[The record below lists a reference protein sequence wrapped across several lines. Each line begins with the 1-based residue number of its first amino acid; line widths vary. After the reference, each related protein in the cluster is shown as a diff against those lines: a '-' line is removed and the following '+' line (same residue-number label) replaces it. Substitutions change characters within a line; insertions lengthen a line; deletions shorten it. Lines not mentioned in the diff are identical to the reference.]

1 MKDRLRGNP
10 KMYRIGGFPLAF
22 QFWFYECCQRVKP
35 QIAHRLE
42 ERIPR
47 ILGWKA
53 ESKPR
58 YSLVSKHITK
68 MKTDKLYLKN
78 ISPTELEKE
87 NMIKDVFFLANGP
100 EKENTTDKVMRNEN
114 VDEDATGN
122 ENVKEK
128 CNKKENMNEQTN
140 WRGKQNVKEKELLKE
155 REVFDET
162 YIKRF
167 NTYVDF
173 FSPPRHIFDKQIRNS
188 GDPQLIDA
196 NFKKLFDGQAILN
209 KEIGTDKFVEL
220 FKALEIK
227 NKNQEKETN
236 NYGEEIGQV
245 SKDGDTNSTCEK
257 HLQDNQQD
265 KIDVHDH
272 DNNVDDDKQEYR
284 NVNDAD
290 ENIQHNNMDMV
301 SGIFINIRYILIL
314 YLYNNFLY

>member
-1 MKDRLRGNP
+1 MNDTLRGNP

-122 ENVKEK
+122 ENVIEDVKEK

-155 REVFDET
+155 R
-162 YIKRF
+162 
-167 NTYVDF
+167 
-173 FSPPRHIFDKQIRNS
+173 
-188 GDPQLIDA
+188 G
-196 NFKKLFDGQAILN
+196 
-209 KEIGTDKFVEL
+209 
-220 FKALEIK
+220 
-227 NKNQEKETN
+227 
-236 NYGEEIGQV
+236 
-245 SKDGDTNSTCEK
+245 
-257 HLQDNQQD
+257 
-265 KIDVHDH
+265 
-272 DNNVDDDKQEYR
+272 
-284 NVNDAD
+284 
-290 ENIQHNNMDMV
+290 
-301 SGIFINIRYILIL
+301 GI
-314 YLYNNFLY
+314 